1 MLKKIP
7 GRPYKNTRV
16 LASSLLLTVITS
28 LPLMM
33 LGCAAPGAPSTVDT
47 LVAQSAPEAR
57 PITLSAE
64 KTLIGTWV
72 IDGET
77 LSFKANKNVDG
88 FGFKTPGGGNIPTG
102 MVMVDGVLARGQLV
116 WEYKG
121 DREGGTVFITAD
133 NLDTNEGTRTNFQI
147 KFINDT
153 KMIATYQGD
162 TELASKIK

>member
-1 MLKKIP
+1 KLP
-7 GRPYKNTRV
+7 VEAYKNTRV
-16 LASSLLLTVITS
+16 LASCLLLAVITS
-28 LPLMM
+28 LPLMVS
-33 LGCAAPGAPSTVDT
+33 GCAAPGATSTVDT

-57 PITLSAE
+57 PLTLSAE

-72 IDGET
+72 IDGDT

-102 MVMVDGVLARGQLV
+102 MVMVDGALARGQLV

-121 DREGGTVFITAD
+121 DREGGTVFITGD
-133 NLDTNEGTRTNFQI
+133 NFDTNAGMRGNFQI

-153 KMIATYQGD
+153 KMVVTYQGD